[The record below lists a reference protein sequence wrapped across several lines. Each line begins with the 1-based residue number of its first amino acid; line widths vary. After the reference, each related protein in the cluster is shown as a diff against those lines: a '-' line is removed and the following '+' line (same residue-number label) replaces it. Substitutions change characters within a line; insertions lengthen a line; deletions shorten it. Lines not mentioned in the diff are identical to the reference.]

1 MWLSQPE
8 AFLQLPFLQCASA
21 LCTPDFWLWIP
32 ESLWLEYNWE
42 LRERRAVVWSRV
54 YTLHSAKELLNLY
67 QKRLKTTNPEDK
79 MFLFRRNLVFEP
91 GGCLL
96 LHLVV
101 GFFLPYTSYSGSIR
115 TLHSFLAH
123 IVLCVNLCAFAR
135 VSLRIHSSKTYL
147 FFQEGFLAF
156 LTFR

>member
-8 AFLQLPFLQCASA
+8 AFLQLPFLQCALA

-54 YTLHSAKELLNLY
+54 YTLHSAKELLNVY
-67 QKRLKTTNPEDK
+67 QKRLKTTNPDDK
-79 MFLFRRNLVFEP
+79 MFVFRRNLVFET
-91 GGCLL
+91 GSCLL

-101 GFFLPYTSYSGSIR
+101 GFFLPYTLYSGSIE
-115 TLHSFLAH
+115 LF
-123 IVLCVNLCAFAR
+123 I
-135 VSLRIHSSKTYL
+135 VSLHIQFCVLISVPLPESPYEYILQKRIYS
-147 FFQEGFLAF
+147 
-156 LTFR
+156 FRKDS